1 MTDIFC
7 EELSTKLPFERI
19 VLGKSESLFLQDQ
32 KIKKFYFLRQ
42 GVLKL
47 VRSTIEGEQ
56 SIMHVAYAGEF
67 IAEASLF
74 SEKYH
79 CFAIAES
86 ESEIISYNK
95 ADFLAYLDT
104 SSSAMLSLLKTFAQQ
119 VRDLRV
125 INEIKN
131 INSAKQRILAYLSN
145 AKDGN
150 NVIQLSISLKDTAYK
165 IGLAHETFYR
175 ELKKLE
181 LDGLLTRKGRT
192 IKLLKQ

>member
-1 MTDIFC
+1 MTNNFF
-7 EELSTKLPFERI
+7 EELSAKLSFERI

-32 KIKKFYFLRQ
+32 KIKNFYFLHK

-47 VRSTIEGEQ
+47 VRASVEGEQ

-104 SSSAMLSLLKTFAQQ
+104 SPSAMLSLLKTFAQQ

-131 INSAKQRILAYLSN
+131 INSAKERILAYLSN
-145 AKDGN
+145 AKDGT
-150 NVIQLSISLKDTAYK
+150 NVIQLSISLKETAYK

-181 LDGLLTRKGRT
+181 HDGQLTREGRT